1 MKIFIDVVYYFSVNK
16 AKTYEMCHDN
26 TPPKIEL
33 KRKKIF
39 LKTIFLEQALRVTK
53 TESILI

>member
-1 MKIFIDVVYYFSVNK
+1 MFSVNK

-26 TPPKIEL
+26 TPKIEL
-33 KRKKIF
+33 KHKKIF
-39 LKTIFLEQALRVTK
+39 LQAIFLEQALRVTK